1 MTILVT
7 GARANVGS
15 RIIARL
21 VEAGQDVRG
30 SARDVRELQLP
41 GGIDAVEL
49 DIDNPDNAAAA
60 LQNVDAMFLYPTR
73 GAADEFLIAA
83 RDAGVQHVVLL
94 SSPASYEPGESDS
107 LLGQL
112 HRNAER
118 SVEESGLRYTLLYP
132 SWLATN
138 ARRDWGEQIRT
149 RGRAAIAYADALV
162 SPIHIDDVAEVAVDL
177 LTRDVHRGRMQVLT
191 GPQSLRLRDIVGILA
206 DVVGHPIP
214 VDDLTR
220 AQAHGQRPPWMS
232 EHVLDL
238 LLDGSA
244 AAVGMPATVNN
255 VVERIT
261 GHPARPFREWAQ
273 AHRADFQGQP
283 AIMLP

>member
-7 GARANVGS
+7 GARANIGS

-21 VEAGQDVRG
+21 VEAGQEVRG
-30 SARDVRELQLP
+30 SARDVRELPLP
-41 GGIDAVEL
+41 RGVDSVEL
-49 DIDNPDNAAAA
+49 DIDNPDNGAAA
-60 LQNVDAMFLYPTR
+60 LRNVDAMFLYPTR
-73 GAADEFLIAA
+73 GTADRFLIAA
-83 RDAGVQHVVLL
+83 RDAGVRHVVLL

-107 LLGQL
+107 FIGQL

-118 SVEESGLRYTLLYP
+118 SLEESGLRHTVLYP

-138 ARRDWGEQIRT
+138 ARRDWGGQIRA
-149 RGRAAIAYADALV
+149 RGRAAMAYADAQV
-162 SPIHIDDVAEVAVDL
+162 SPIHIDDIAEVAVDL
-177 LTRDVHRGRMQVLT
+177 LTREVHRGRMQVLT

-206 DVVGHPIP
+206 DVVGQPIP
-214 VDDLTR
+214 VDDLGRT
-220 AQAHGQRPPWMS
+220 QSQEQRPPWMS
-232 EHVLDL
+232 EQILDL

-273 AHRADFQGQP
+273 ANRVDFERDRAG
-283 AIMLP
+283 